1 MIKSYCLLGAVLL
14 VLFCVTAIPVQVANA
29 ADRQYALAEQGTLQL
44 NVPSSWKDDLE
55 KDSEQLLASIVFT
68 PTSGAPFG
76 VVLNPIW
83 PAKKDSPRPDSGA
96 LKRLVQRSAEEIK
109 SQTLEQ
115 TIEIVEVEAVSGAGY
130 YFSVTDRSPSP
141 QYKYLTQGILPIG
154 LFAVAFTIYT
164 NDGQQ
169 EIVNETLA
177 MLKSATISGGK
188 AD

>member
-1 MIKSYCLLGAVLL
+1 VIKSYRFLSA
-14 VLFCVTAIPVQVANA
+14 VLFCMAAIPVQAANA
-29 ADRQYALAEQGTLQL
+29 ADRQYPLADQGTLQL
-44 NVPSSWKDDLE
+44 SVPTSWRDQIE
-55 KDSEQLLASIVFT
+55 KDSEQLLASIVFV

-76 VVLNPIW
+76 IVLNPIW

-96 LKRLVQRSAEEIK
+96 LKRLVQRAADEIK
-109 SQTLEQ
+109 PQTVEQ
-115 TIEIVEVEAVSGAGY
+115 TIEIVEVEAASGTGY

-141 QYKYLTQGILPIG
+141 QYKYLTQGVLPVG

-169 EIVNETLA
+169 EVVNETLT